1 MRDARP
7 PRIFSIP
14 QPDTEEDMT
23 SLQGKVVIITG
34 ASSGFGEHAARLF
47 SREGCPVVLAARRRE
62 KLEILAKE
70 IRAAGGEVLPIV
82 TDVTQHDQIQAM
94 VKTTIEK
101 YSRIDILFNNAGFG
115 RLDWLEALDP
125 IQDIERQ
132 IVADLLGVIW
142 SARAVLPQMYGQR
155 SGHII
160 NMSSIAGW
168 AAPPLY
174 SIYSA
179 AKFGIRGFTE
189 ALRRETAPMGIH
201 VSAIYPGS
209 SPTEFQK
216 HIGENKAKK
225 RFSTPE
231 WLRVTPEEVAQG
243 VVDLA
248 KRPRRSVFL
257 PRIMG
262 LSVFLNSHFPGMS
275 DRAQMKA
282 FAPYHEQDL
291 K

>member
-1 MRDARP
+1 M
-7 PRIFSIP
+7 
-14 QPDTEEDMT
+14 Q
-23 SLQGKVVIITG
+23 SLNGRVVIITG

-47 SREGCPVVLAARRRE
+47 SREGCRVVLAARRQDR
-62 KLEILAKE
+62 LDSLAGDL
-70 IRAAGGEVLPIV
+70 RSMGGDALPVV
-82 TDVTQHDQIQAM
+82 TDVTQHDQIQAL
-94 VKTTIEK
+94 VKTTIDR
-101 YSRIDILFNNAGFG
+101 YGRIDILFNNAGFG
-115 RLDWLEALDP
+115 RLDWLETLDP

-132 IVADLLGVIW
+132 IAVDLLGVIW
-142 SARAVLPQMYGQR
+142 TARAVLPQMYLQR

-189 ALRRETAPMGIH
+189 ALRREAVPMGIH

-209 SPTEFQK
+209 SPTEFQR
-216 HIGENKAKK
+216 HMGENKAKK

-248 KRPRRSVFL
+248 KRPRRSLIL
-257 PRIMG
+257 PKIMG
-262 LSVFLNSHFPGMS
+262 LSVFINTHFAGLS

-282 FAPYHEQDL
+282 FASYHEQDL

>member
-1 MRDARP
+1 M
-7 PRIFSIP
+7 S
-14 QPDTEEDMT
+14 
-23 SLQGKVVIITG
+23 SLQDKVVIITG

-47 SREGCPVVLAARRRE
+47 SQEGCRVVLAARRQER
-62 KLEILAKE
+62 LASLANE
-70 IRAAGGEVLPIV
+70 IRAQGGEVLPVV
-82 TDVTQHDQIQAM
+82 TDVSQHDQIQAM
-94 VKTTIEK
+94 VKAAVDR

-125 IQDIERQ
+125 VQDIERQ

-142 SARAVLPQMYGQR
+142 TARAVLPQMYRQG

-174 SIYSA
+174 SIYAA

-189 ALRRETAPMGIH
+189 ALRRETEPLGIH

-209 SPTEFQK
+209 SPTEFQQ
-216 HIGENKAKK
+216 HVGGNRAKK

-231 WLRVTPEEVAQG
+231 WLRVTPEDVAHG

-248 KRPRRSVFL
+248 KRPRRSLFL

-262 LSVFLNSHFPGMS
+262 LSVFINSHFPGMS

>member
-1 MRDARP
+1 M
-7 PRIFSIP
+7 S
-14 QPDTEEDMT
+14 
-23 SLQGKVVIITG
+23 SLKGRVVIITG

-47 SREGCPVVLAARRRE
+47 SQEGCRVVLAARRQERLEALARE
-62 KLEILAKE
+62 L
-70 IRAAGGEVLPIV
+70 RAGGGDILPVV

-94 VKTTIEK
+94 VKSTIDRFG
-101 YSRIDILFNNAGFG
+101 RIDILFNNAGFG

-132 IVADLLGVIW
+132 ITADLLGVIW
-142 SARAVLPQMYGQR
+142 TARAMLPQMYKQH

-189 ALRRETAPMGIH
+189 ALRREAVPMGVH

-216 HIGENKAKK
+216 HIGANRAKK

-248 KRPRRSVFL
+248 RRPRRSLFL

-262 LSVFLNSHFPGMS
+262 LSVFINSHFPGIS

-282 FAPYHEQDL
+282 FALYHEQDL

>member
-1 MRDARP
+1 
-7 PRIFSIP
+7 
-14 QPDTEEDMT
+14 MT
-23 SLQGKVVIITG
+23 SLKGRVVIITG

-47 SREGCPVVLAARRRE
+47 SREGCRVVLAARRQER
-62 KLEILAKE
+62 LAYLADE
-70 IRAAGGEVLPIV
+70 IRTEGGEVLPLV
-82 TDVTQHDQIQAM
+82 TDVTQHDQILAL
-94 VKTTIEK
+94 VKATVDR
-101 YSRIDILFNNAGFG
+101 YGRIDILFNNAGFG

-125 IQDIERQ
+125 VQDIERQ

-142 SARAVLPQMYGQR
+142 SARAVLPQMYQQG

-174 SIYSA
+174 SIYAA

-189 ALRRETAPMGIH
+189 ALRREAEPMGIR

-209 SPTEFQK
+209 SPTEFQQ
-216 HIGENKAKK
+216 HVGTNRAKK

-231 WLRVTPEEVAQG
+231 WLRVTPEDVAQG

-248 KRPRRSVFL
+248 KRPRRSLFL
-257 PRIMG
+257 PKIMG
-262 LSVFLNSHFPGMS
+262 LSVFINSHFPGMS

-282 FAPYHEQDL
+282 FASYHEQDL